1 MLFSTNDLHSSAKCN
16 VNSTERK
23 KKQNKTVNE
32 KRKMKMN

>member
-1 MLFSTNDLHSSAKCN
+1 MIYTALQNVTSTVQK
-16 VNSTERK
+16 EK